1 MFTKRQMRLPTLTQ
15 SIKLQSQLVERKERE
30 IVLQLHKTRN
40 CRSNSID
47 KVKQSNQSL
56 AKQKILV

>member
-1 MFTKRQMRLPTLTQ
+1 MRLPTLTQ